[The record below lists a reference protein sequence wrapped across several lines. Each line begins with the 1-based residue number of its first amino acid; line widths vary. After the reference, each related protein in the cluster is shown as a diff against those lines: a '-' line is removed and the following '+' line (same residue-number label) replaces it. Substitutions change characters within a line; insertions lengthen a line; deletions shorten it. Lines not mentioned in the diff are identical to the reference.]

1 MTRERKKSEKR
12 AAILN
17 AAQAEFGGKFF
28 ADVTLE
34 NIAARAGVGKGTL
47 YLYFK
52 NKEDLFLQLAVDG
65 MDDMAERVKEMT
77 DSEEDYREI
86 FCVLGGELV
95 DFFQHRV
102 GLVRLMQQTGSKQIL
117 REFKTYRDRMKKAV
131 RAFLERGVA
140 EGVLRD
146 DFPVDALQV
155 ALVGPLLLR
164 GRFLEDGEM
173 VPSGAILQIIW
184 DGLRKNHE

>member
-1 MTRERKKSEKR
+1 MTRELKKNEKR
-12 AAILN
+12 AAILK
-17 AAQAEFGGKFF
+17 AAHDEFEGKFF

-34 NIAARAGVGKGTL
+34 NVATRAGVGKGTL

-65 MDDMAERVKEMT
+65 MDEMAERVKEMT
-77 DSEEDYREI
+77 ASKQPYADV
-86 FCVLGGELV
+86 FCELGGELV
-95 DFFQHRV
+95 EFFQQRV
-102 GLVRLMQQTGSKQIL
+102 GLVRLMHQTGSEQIL
-117 REFKTYRDRMKKAV
+117 REFKKYRQRMKKAV

-146 DFPVDALQV
+146 DFPVDALQT

-164 GRFLEDGEM
+164 GRFLEEGEK

-184 DGLRKNHE
+184 DGIKK

>member
-1 MTRERKKSEKR
+1 MTRDRKKNEKR
-12 AAILN
+12 AAILT
-17 AAQAEFGGKFF
+17 AAQAEFEGRFF

-34 NIAARAGVGKGTL
+34 NIATRAGVGKGTL

-65 MDDMAERVKEMT
+65 MDEMAERVREMT
-77 DSEEDYREI
+77 VSEQPYADI
-86 FCVLGGELV
+86 FCTLGGELV
-95 DFFQHRV
+95 DFFQERV
-102 GLVRLMQQTGSKQIL
+102 GLVRLMQQTGSEQIL
-117 REFKTYRDRMKKAV
+117 KEFNKYRDRMKKAV

-164 GRFLEDGEM
+164 GRFLEDGEKVSSAAM
-173 VPSGAILQIIW
+173 LQIIW
-184 DGLRKNHE
+184 DGLRKNRG

>member
-1 MTRERKKSEKR
+1 MTRECKKNEKR
-12 AAILN
+12 AVILK
-17 AAQAEFGGKFF
+17 AAQAEFEGKFF

-34 NIAARAGVGKGTL
+34 NIATRAGVGKGTL

-65 MDDMAERVKEMT
+65 MDEMAGRVKEMT
-77 DSEEDYREI
+77 ASEQPYADI
-86 FCVLGGELV
+86 FCELGGELV

-102 GLVRLMQQTGSKQIL
+102 GLVRLMHQTGSEQIVH
-117 REFKTYRDRMKKAV
+117 EFKKYRQRMKKAV

-146 DFPVDALQV
+146 DFPIDALQV

-164 GRFLEDGEM
+164 GRFLEDGEN
-173 VPSGAILQIIW
+173 VSSAATLQMIW
-184 DGLRKNHE
+184 DGIKK

>member
-1 MTRERKKSEKR
+1 MTRECKKNEKR
-12 AAILN
+12 AAILK
-17 AAQAEFGGKFF
+17 AAQAEFEGKFF

-34 NIAARAGVGKGTL
+34 NIAARACVGKGTL

-65 MDDMAERVKEMT
+65 MDEMVERVKEMT
-77 DSEEDYREI
+77 ESQEAYAAV
-86 FCVLGGELV
+86 FCQLGGELV
-95 DFFQHRV
+95 EFFQQRV
-102 GLVRLMQQTGSKQIL
+102 GLVRLMQQTGSEQIL
-117 REFKTYRDRMKKAV
+117 REFKKYRGRMKKAV

-155 ALVGPLLLR
+155 ALVGPLMLR
-164 GRFLEDGEM
+164 GRFLGDGEKVSSAAM
-173 VPSGAILQIIW
+173 LQIIW
-184 DGLRKNHE
+184 DGIKK

>member
-1 MTRERKKSEKR
+1 MTREQKKNEKR
-12 AAILN
+12 AAILK
-17 AAQAEFGGKFF
+17 AAHDEFEGKFF
-28 ADVTLE
+28 ADVTLD
-34 NIAARAGVGKGTL
+34 NIAARAEVGKGTL

-65 MDDMAERVKEMT
+65 MDEMAERVKEMT
-77 DSEEDYREI
+77 AAEAPYPDL
-86 FCVLGGELV
+86 FCELGGELV

-102 GLVRLMQQTGSKQIL
+102 GLVRLMHQTGSEQIL
-117 REFKTYRDRMKKAV
+117 REFKKYRQRMKTAV
-131 RAFLERGVA
+131 YGFLKRGVA

-146 DFPVDALQV
+146 DFPIEALQT

-164 GRFLEDGEM
+164 GRFLEDGEK

-184 DGLRKNHE
+184 DGIKK